1 MARYRC
7 TVAHYRFLRDQLF
20 DMVTQGHSF
29 GIADLDTLAN
39 KLLADILKD
48 KNAEIIR
55 EIQFSNEEDAYVADV
70 AHFFDI
76 DG

>member
-7 TVAHYRFLRDQLF
+7 TVAHYRFLRDQLA
-20 DMVTQGHSF
+20 DMVAQGHSF
-29 GIADLDTLAN
+29 GIADLDKLAK
-39 KLLADILKD
+39 KLLSDILQD
-48 KNAEIIR
+48 KNVEMIR
-55 EIQFSNEEDAYVADV
+55 DIQFSNQEDAYVADV